1 MEVIGEG
8 LKNNHTILGLHV
20 KGNQAETDSQGFIVP
35 VSELSYITNIHL

>member
-20 KGNQAETDSQGFIVP
+20 KGNNADVDAQGFIVP
-35 VSELSYITNIHL
+35 ESALSYITNIQL